1 MGNKQAVARELRCWS
16 DGYMSHPIKVKA
28 EALALLM
35 VGNSDRYVSQETGV
49 PLTTIK
55 RWRKNDMR
63 QLMREIFP
71 PDFGRSL
78 KMDLKK
84 RLGA

>member
-1 MGNKQAVARELRCWS
+1 
-16 DGYMSHPIKVKA
+16 MSHPIKVKA

-35 VGNSDRYVSQETGV
+35 VGNSTRHVAEQTGV
-49 PLTTIK
+49 PLSTIK
-55 RWRKNDMR
+55 RWSKNELR

-71 PDFGRSL
+71 PSFGRSI